1 MSDNILKLKPE
12 GIWKEFNGILRV
24 PRPSKKE
31 AKMVAYLEKWA
42 KEHKVKYIKEECGNI
57 IMSVPATK
65 GLENRQTVILQAHM
79 DMVCEKNSDK
89 KHDFEKDPIE
99 PVIKGEW
106 LHANGT
112 TLGADD
118 GIGVAAALA
127 VIADPKV
134 EHGPLECI
142 FTVDEE
148 TGLTGAMKLD
158 PKDFTG
164 RILLNLDSEDEGE
177 IFIGCAGGMDTIIKV
192 WYDLVPAPEDST
204 AYRITVSGLK
214 GGHSGDDI
222 NKNLAN
228 ANKLLTRILWQGTN
242 WFDLA
247 LYDFQGGNL
256 RNAIAREATAVV
268 FIPNDCTDDFLH
280 YVKDMEK
287 HFQNEYQV
295 TEPGLKV
302 TAVVEENQPDV
313 VIDEMSQ
320 YDLLNGLNA
329 CPHGVIA
336 MSQTI
341 PNFVETSTNLA
352 SCKKK
357 EGYFLIQTSQRSSI
371 ESSKQDV
378 ADMVEAV
385 WSLADADVEHTD
397 GYPGWAPNPKSVI
410 LDIAVNCYKERF
422 QKEPKVR
429 AIHAGL
435 ECGLI
440 GDKIPG
446 MDMISFGPTLRGV
459 HSPDERCEIA
469 TVQMFWDFMCDI
481 LKNVPAT
488 AEMPKPKKMSTVNK
502 AAAKKA
508 QKAAK
513 KETKKATA
521 KKATEEKADD
531 EKATRTKAPEHKSQ
545 AKKAVGSKKTA
556 SVQKA
561 AVSKATAKQSAAKKS
576 PANKAAKR

>member
-1 MSDNILKLKPE
+1 MSNDILKLKPE
-12 GIWKEFNGILRV
+12 GIWKEFNGILGV

-42 KEHKVKYIKEECGNI
+42 KDHNVNYVKEECGNI
-57 IMSVPATK
+57 IMTVPATK
-65 GLENRQTVILQAHM
+65 GMEDRQTVILQAHM

-148 TGLTGAMKLD
+148 TGLTGAEKLD

-177 IFIGCAGGMDTIIKV
+177 IFIGCAGGMDTIVKV
-192 WYDLVPAPEDST
+192 WYDLEPAPEDST

-256 RNAIAREATAVV
+256 RNAIAREATAVA
-268 FIPNDCTDDFLH
+268 FIPNDCIEDFLH
-280 YVKDMEK
+280 YVRDMEG
-287 HFQNEYQV
+287 HFKKEYQV

-302 TAVVEENQPDV
+302 TAEVEAVQPDV

-320 YDLLNGLNA
+320 YELLNGLNA

-352 SCKKK
+352 SCKKR
-357 EGYFLIQTSQRSSI
+357 EGYFFIQTSQRSSI

-397 GYPGWAPNPKSVI
+397 GYPGWAPNPNSPI
-410 LDIAVNCYKERF
+410 LDIAVNCYKKRF
-422 QKEPKVR
+422 NKDPKVR

-459 HSPDERCEIA
+459 HSPDERCEIP

-481 LKNVPAT
+481 LKNAPVTGEPKAKKAPA
-488 AEMPKPKKMSTVNK
+488 KK

-508 QKAAK
+508 AAK
-513 KETKKATA
+513 KAETKKAPTKKAAVKSTPA
-521 KKATEEKADD
+521 KK
-531 EKATRTKAPEHKSQ
+531 
-545 AKKAVGSKKTA
+545 GSKK
-556 SVQKA
+556 
-561 AVSKATAKQSAAKKS
+561 
-576 PANKAAKR
+576 